1 MTLEVGDAGLG
12 VTVGRTDDPG
22 VPALVRDLFGPA
34 ALVDGDVR
42 KDVRGLRHRLLVAAR
57 DARPE
62 GRLVVV
68 VGVTD
73 PARRARVMTDL
84 RTFLV
89 RLSGSLAALD
99 LTAPVGP
106 IALPGGDALM
116 VEVREA

>member
-12 VTVGRTDDPG
+12 ATVGRTDDPG
-22 VPALVRDLFGPA
+22 VPALVHELFGPA

-57 DARPE
+57 DARPA

-68 VGVTD
+68 VSVAD

-84 RTFLV
+84 RTFLI
-89 RLSGSLAALD
+89 RLGGSLAPLD

-106 IALPGGDALM
+106 IPLPGGDALTI
-116 VEVREA
+116 EVRTA

>member
-1 MTLEVGDAGLG
+1 VTLEVGDAGLG
-12 VTVGRTDDPG
+12 ATVGRTDDPG
-22 VPALVRDLFGPA
+22 VPALVRALFGPA

-57 DARPE
+57 DARPD
-62 GRLVVV
+62 GRLLVVV
-68 VGVTD
+68 AVAD

-89 RLSGSLAALD
+89 RLSGSLAPLD

-106 IALPGGDALM
+106 IPLPDGGALT
-116 VEVREA
+116 VEVRTA